1 MSIGGPCLWVPS
13 LSSPVPSPL
22 SAVTSHF
29 SAVGRHG
36 ERASLPRTS
45 ASQSTVPRELALSIP
60 STGRSI
66 EMQQAGAKAEN
77 APTTS
82 APVITAGSA
91 SYGGEIPSRSIFSQP
106 AGTGRDNTLPR
117 VQMDIPEKRHG
128 DFSMSSSQTG
138 SSYLGDASDAS
149 QMGLD
154 SRDDQDNESTVSP
167 TDERGDD
174 GEESKSPSLEKKKMK
189 RFRLTHNQT
198 RFLMSEFTRQAHP
211 DAAHRERLSR
221 EIPGLTP
228 RQVQV
233 WFQNRRAKLK
243 RLTTNDRERMLKS
256 RALPDD
262 FDTTKVL
269 RTPFE
274 SRSTGQTPVASPH
287 DYGVPNPDFAAL
299 RSLRTDCFQRPNEDE
314 YLVSPLSSASTAG
327 TYMSS
332 AGQGRTDGLPQPS
345 MMFGRPVASS
355 SMSDLHRTIRS
366 DYSITRSNSVSD
378 ATSQPPSFHPG
389 MHLQSRY
396 PPAPGQ
402 QGLPYGRQPM
412 EYGVSRNPGAMMPG
426 YEQSQSFEGSVSP
439 TESQGNQM
447 HYEMGNLGTQPP
459 NYQSH
464 LAMSTP
470 KDYTGLGMNSQM
482 PQGRP
487 MPSLQSLPVSAPQ
500 GYRPYSYASP
510 ATSMGTTPYTQ
521 SNSSTLSL
529 PTSFASTESGATA
542 QDPMQQSQQNLDTF
556 RNKFNNQPFNYS
568 SYIQQ

>member
-117 VQMDIPEKRHG
+117 VQMDVPEKRHG

-189 RFRLTHNQT
+189 RFR
-198 RFLMSEFTRQAHP
+198 
-211 DAAHRERLSR
+211 
-221 EIPGLTP
+221 
-228 RQVQV
+228 
-233 WFQNRRAKLK
+233 
-243 RLTTNDRERMLKS
+243 
-256 RALPDD
+256 
-262 FDTTKVL
+262 
-269 RTPFE
+269 
-274 SRSTGQTPVASPH
+274 
-287 DYGVPNPDFAAL
+287 
-299 RSLRTDCFQRPNEDE
+299 
-314 YLVSPLSSASTAG
+314 
-327 TYMSS
+327 
-332 AGQGRTDGLPQPS
+332 
-345 MMFGRPVASS
+345 
-355 SMSDLHRTIRS
+355 
-366 DYSITRSNSVSD
+366 
-378 ATSQPPSFHPG
+378 
-389 MHLQSRY
+389 
-396 PPAPGQ
+396 
-402 QGLPYGRQPM
+402 
-412 EYGVSRNPGAMMPG
+412 
-426 YEQSQSFEGSVSP
+426 
-439 TESQGNQM
+439 
-447 HYEMGNLGTQPP
+447 
-459 NYQSH
+459 
-464 LAMSTP
+464 
-470 KDYTGLGMNSQM
+470 
-482 PQGRP
+482 
-487 MPSLQSLPVSAPQ
+487 
-500 GYRPYSYASP
+500 
-510 ATSMGTTPYTQ
+510 
-521 SNSSTLSL
+521 
-529 PTSFASTESGATA
+529 
-542 QDPMQQSQQNLDTF
+542 
-556 RNKFNNQPFNYS
+556 
-568 SYIQQ
+568 

>member
-117 VQMDIPEKRHG
+117 VQMDVPEKRH
-128 DFSMSSSQTG
+128 
-138 SSYLGDASDAS
+138 DAS
-149 QMGLD
+149 QLGLD

-412 EYGVSRNPGAMMPG
+412 EYGVSQNPGAMMPG